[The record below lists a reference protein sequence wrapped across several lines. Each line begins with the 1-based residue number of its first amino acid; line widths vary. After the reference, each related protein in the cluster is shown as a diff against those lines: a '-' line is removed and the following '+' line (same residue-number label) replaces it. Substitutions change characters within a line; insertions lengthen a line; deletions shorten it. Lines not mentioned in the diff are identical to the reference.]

1 MGATRKHPIEFRREE
16 VSFIMQRW
24 RASESCSL
32 VGVGSVGK
40 SNLLQHLADPE
51 VQTYYMQNTNTD
63 NFRTIIIDPNLLGP
77 LPSGGDNSDQLRCW
91 AAYELMMHR
100 MFLAFYP
107 FEVLEQD
114 DARSFYETYQT
125 LQDGTNPLYA
135 YMALRYFELGLEFFM
150 RRKIKIVF
158 MFDEFE
164 DFFKLMPIKFFQ
176 TLRGLRDINK
186 RQLSFLTF
194 TRSPLPVL
202 IQQYG
207 INGLDI
213 EPFLELFTDNVCYVG
228 PYNEPDAYRMVE
240 ELMSR
245 NQKTYTRNE
254 VEFLL
259 WATGRYAGLIRA
271 GFRGLDSLGLGEG
284 RSQQDTENVLHAL
297 SLKIPIRSECKT
309 LWLSLSQPERYI
321 LKAVARLSSYTTSSE
336 TEQAV
341 TSLVQK
347 RLLRVD
353 RVGHKLEIDPPVFR
367 AFILSDP
374 EIAAS

>member
-40 SNLLQHLADPE
+40 SNLLQHLADPD

-77 LPSGGDNSDQLRCW
+77 LPSGGDNNDQLRCW

-107 FEVLEQD
+107 FEVLGQD

-164 DFFKLMPIKFFQ
+164 DFLKLMPIKFFQ

-202 IQQYG
+202 IQQY
-207 INGLDI
+207 
-213 EPFLELFTDNVCYVG
+213 
-228 PYNEPDAYRMVE
+228 
-240 ELMSR
+240 
-245 NQKTYTRNE
+245 
-254 VEFLL
+254 
-259 WATGRYAGLIRA
+259 
-271 GFRGLDSLGLGEG
+271 
-284 RSQQDTENVLHAL
+284 
-297 SLKIPIRSECKT
+297 
-309 LWLSLSQPERYI
+309 
-321 LKAVARLSSYTTSSE
+321 
-336 TEQAV
+336 
-341 TSLVQK
+341 
-347 RLLRVD
+347 
-353 RVGHKLEIDPPVFR
+353 
-367 AFILSDP
+367 
-374 EIAAS
+374 